1 MEKEKAEKIIKI
13 YNWVRFII
21 LVLFLTFVFIGF
33 SKAQTTNDFGKWVS
47 VGAEK
52 NVNDSW
58 GLGVSTELR
67 TKDNTGSVDRW
78 QLGVSGTYKV
88 CKVMKLGG
96 GYEFHLKNRPPR
108 RASRTNS

>member
-21 LVLFLTFVFIGF
+21 LVLFLTFVFIGL

-52 NVNDSW
+52 NVIDS
-58 GLGVSTELR
+58 
-67 TKDNTGSVDRW
+67 
-78 QLGVSGTYKV
+78 
-88 CKVMKLGG
+88 
-96 GYEFHLKNRPPR
+96 
-108 RASRTNS
+108 